1 MDMVDA
7 TSQLLALRLSG
18 TQQIA
23 QFAILKKSHE
33 MELSL
38 LNSLAEIAKSA
49 PAPEGQG
56 GVIDKRA

>member
-7 TSQLLALRLSG
+7 TSQLLAMRLAG
-18 TQQIA
+18 TQQTA

-33 MELSL
+33 MEMAL
-38 LNSLAEIAKSA
+38 LDSLAEIARSA

-56 GVIDKRA
+56 LLVDKRA